1 MTRTLVATMASY
13 HNFGSRKENLNQ
25 VFTLIKRTT
34 LQEEEMHS
42 FKVYIFLSLF
52 YLYIM

>member
-25 VFTLIKRTT
+25 AFANQNNNPSRRRNA
-34 LQEEEMHS
+34 
-42 FKVYIFLSLF
+42 
-52 YLYIM
+52 